1 MVVTLKYFAYL
12 GSDCTQIFTYFQ
24 IWLRFSSDFS
34 RNSLVSRLCYCL
46 SKSPD
51 VETSMFKCHATRSY
65 CKFFWL
71 LVSKASLHKK
81 AVSSSIAI
89 HVFLAQASALQAL
102 PCRWL
107 TGNNVSSPLLKSSAK
122 PGSSSANWLR

>member
-1 MVVTLKYFAYL
+1 MWKLA
-12 GSDCTQIFTYFQ
+12 
-24 IWLRFSSDFS
+24 
-34 RNSLVSRLCYCL
+34 CL
-46 SKSPD
+46 S
-51 VETSMFKCHATRSY
+51 VMQQGLIVN
-65 CKFFWL
+65 FFGSL
-71 LVSKASLHKK
+71 YPRPLHKK

-122 PGSSSANWLR
+122 PGSSSAN

>member
-1 MVVTLKYFAYL
+1 MRFAELLLAPIIGVRLRYRSKWEICSDYDPIFAFLLKHKGYLRKKIGATVFMAVTLKYFAYF
-12 GSDCTQIFTYFQ
+12 GSDFTQIFTYFQ

-71 LVSKASLHKK
+71 LVSKAS
-81 AVSSSIAI
+81 
-89 HVFLAQASALQAL
+89 
-102 PCRWL
+102 P
-107 TGNNVSSPLLKSSAK
+107 
-122 PGSSSANWLR
+122 